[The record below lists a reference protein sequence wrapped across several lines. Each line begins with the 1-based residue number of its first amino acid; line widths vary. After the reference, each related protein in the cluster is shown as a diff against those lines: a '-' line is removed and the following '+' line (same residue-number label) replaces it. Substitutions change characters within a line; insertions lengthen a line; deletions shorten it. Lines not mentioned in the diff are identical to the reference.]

1 MKCRI
6 HKNEPNSAQRRAL
19 KQEVAKEFNKLL
31 ERYNRQVA
39 AQILYVLRFEYG
51 FGQQRLQKFA
61 DKLATM
67 QINME
72 YTYELPEDDTPWLCE
87 QKLIESGIN
96 IDKLFKFDKQN

>member
-31 ERYNRQVA
+31 ERYNRDA
-39 AQILYVLRFEYG
+39 SMQILWVLHSEFG

-61 DKLATM
+61 DKLAEM
-67 QINME
+67 QIKME

-87 QKLIESGIN
+87 QKLIESGI
-96 IDKLFKFDKQN
+96 DVKKLLGETNE

>member
-6 HKNEPNSAQRRAL
+6 LKNEPNSAQRKAL

-31 ERYNRQVA
+31 ERYNRDA
-39 AQILYVLRFEYG
+39 SMQILWVLHSEFG

-61 DKLATM
+61 DKLAAM

-87 QKLIESGIN
+87 QKLIESGIDVKA
-96 IDKLFKFDKQN
+96 IMKE

>member
-31 ERYNRQVA
+31 ERYNRDA
-39 AQILYVLRFEYG
+39 SMQILWVLHSEFG

-61 DKLATM
+61 DKLAAM

-87 QKLIESGIN
+87 QKLIESGI
-96 IDKLFKFDKQN
+96 DVKKLLGETNE

>member
-31 ERYNRQVA
+31 ERYNRDA
-39 AQILYVLRFEYG
+39 SMQILWVLHSEFG

-61 DKLATM
+61 DKLAEM

-87 QKLIESGIN
+87 QKLIESGID
-96 IDKLFKFDKQN
+96 IKAIMKE

>member
-31 ERYNRQVA
+31 ERYNRDA
-39 AQILYVLRFEYG
+39 S
-51 FGQQRLQKFA
+51 
-61 DKLATM
+61 M

-72 YTYELPEDDTPWLCE
+72 YTYELPEDDTPFLCE
-87 QKLIESGIN
+87 LKLRESGIDV
-96 IDKLFKFDKQN
+96 DKLFGWY

>member
-6 HKNEPNSAQRRAL
+6 YKNEPNSAQRRVL

-31 ERYNRQVA
+31 ERYNRDA
-39 AQILYVLRFEYG
+39 SMQILWVLHSEFG
-51 FGQQRLQKFA
+51 FGQQRLQKFV
-61 DKLATM
+61 DKLAEM

-87 QKLIESGIN
+87 QKLIESGI
-96 IDKLFKFDKQN
+96 DVKKLLGETNE

>member
-6 HKNEPNSAQRRAL
+6 YKNEPNSAQRRVL

-31 ERYNRQVA
+31 ERYNRDA
-39 AQILYVLRFEYG
+39 LMQILWVLHSEFG

-61 DKLATM
+61 DKLAAM

-87 QKLIESGIN
+87 QKLIESGI
-96 IDKLFKFDKQN
+96 DVKKLLGETNE